1 MRMMNNFK
9 LSNKILSWYQQHG
22 RKDLPWQR
30 SKDAYLIWVSEIM
43 LQQTQVTTVIP
54 YFERFTDRFPTIK
67 SLATTHVDDV
77 LSLWSGLGYY
87 ARARNLH
94 KAAQIIHEQYESKF
108 PQDFDDVL
116 ALPGIGRSTAGAIL
130 AFSTNQRL
138 PILDG
143 NVKRV
148 LCRFYGIEGYP
159 GQREIENQLWQIAD
173 RNTPHNNVAQYT
185 QAIMDLGA
193 TVCVRKNP
201 LCTDCPIQV
210 DCRALQSGIQSLL
223 PTPKPRKVLPTR
235 EVSMLLILNKKN
247 QILLE
252 KRPPSGIWGG
262 LWSLPECVKGEDI
275 QGHCETKLSLS
286 GSLKSSPGVLKH
298 SFSHYHLKIHP
309 QIIELTKITTARED
323 NLSWFEIDQTNQ
335 LGLPKPVKS
344 LINQL
349 ELSNE

>member
-1 MRMMNNFK
+1 MAGENSKIASK
-9 LSNKILSWYQQHG
+9 LLPWFECYG
-22 RKDLPWQR
+22 RKDLPWQD

-54 YFERFTDRFPTIK
+54 YFERFIKTFPTIK
-67 SLATTHVDDV
+67 SLASADIDEV

-94 KAAQIIHEQYESKF
+94 KAAQIMVEKHDGKF
-108 PQDFDDVL
+108 PVDFEDVV

-130 AFSTNQRL
+130 AFSGHQRF

-148 LCRFYGIEGYP
+148 LSRVYAIEGYP
-159 GQREIENQLWQIAD
+159 GQRDIEKWLWQIAEQ
-173 RNTPHNNVAQYT
+173 NTPNKRIADYT

-201 LCTDCPIQV
+201 LCSECP
-210 DCRALQSGIQSLL
+210 LQGGCLAHKIGIENEL
-223 PTPKPRKVLPTR
+223 PTRKVKKALPTR
-235 EVSMLLILNKKN
+235 EITMLLILNKSN

-262 LWSLPECVKGEDI
+262 LWSLPECEANKDI
-275 QGHCETKLSLS
+275 STHCRETI
-286 GSLKSSPGVLKH
+286 GINGILKNKFDVFKH
-298 SFSHYHLKIHP
+298 SFSHYHLNIYP
-309 QIIELTKITTARED
+309 QVIEANKTTTLKED
-323 NLSWFEIDQTNQ
+323 NLSWFELSQIDQ

-344 LINQL
+344 LISQL
-349 ELSNE
+349 E